1 LLKQRRRYIRTE
13 EKKMKRNWTRIAK
26 VSIGVAALA
35 ALAFTSA
42 PAQAQDAGAATYK
55 TKCAACH
62 GADGKGETSIGKT
75 NKIRDLS
82 SAEVQQ
88 QSDADLTGVITT
100 GKGKMPAYGKSLKPD
115 QVKELVT
122 YIRSLAKK

>member
-1 LLKQRRRYIRTE
+1 LLKQRRRYIRIE
-13 EKKMKRNWTRIAK
+13 EKNMEKNWTRITK
-26 VSIGVAALA
+26 VSIGAAALA
-35 ALAFTSA
+35 ALAFVSV

-82 SAEVQQ
+82 SADVQQ
-88 QSDADLTGVITT
+88 QSDADLTGIITT